1 MEITMNEKN
10 DDDKLAV
17 QSLYNYV
24 SLFNEKNKD
33 KILDCL
39 HFPHMAQSENNDPVI
54 YNIK

>member
-1 MEITMNEKN
+1 MNEKN

-33 KILDCL
+33 KILDCPRYSIL
-39 HFPHMAQSENNDPVI
+39 I
-54 YNIK
+54 I

>member
-1 MEITMNEKN
+1 MNEKN

-17 QSLYNYV
+17 HSLYNYV

-39 HFPHMAQSENNDPVI
+39 HFSHMAQSENNAPVI
-54 YNIK
+54 YNK